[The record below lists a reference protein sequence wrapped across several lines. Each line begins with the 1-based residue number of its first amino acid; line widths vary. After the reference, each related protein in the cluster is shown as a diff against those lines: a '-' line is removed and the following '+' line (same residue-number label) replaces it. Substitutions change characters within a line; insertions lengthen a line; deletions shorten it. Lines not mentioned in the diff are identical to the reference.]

1 MDLSS
6 IVAILVRWTHITCA
20 VILIGG
26 AITAAFLARQ
36 GRLKGPVW
44 TPTQIIPLLVAI
56 FGAGIYNLMAR
67 VPGAPPGY
75 HAILGIKFLLVMHI
89 GAVLILSA
97 NAAMDDAKRARLLT
111 GASFSGL
118 VVIFLSAVLRSL

>member
-6 IVAILVRWTHITCA
+6 IVGILVRWTHISCA

-36 GRLKGPVW
+36 GRLRGPVW
-44 TPTQIIPLLVAI
+44 TPTEVIPLLIAI
-56 FGAGIYNLMAR
+56 FAAGIYNLMSKVA
-67 VPGAPPGY
+67 GAPPGY
-75 HAILGIKFLLVMHI
+75 HAILGIKFLLVLHI

-97 NAAMDDAKRARLLT
+97 KPAMDDAKRARLLT

-118 VVIFLSAVLRSL
+118 VVIFLSSVLRSL